1 MARFFIDR
9 PIFAWVI
16 AILIMLLGGISL
28 NQLPIAQYPVIAP
41 PTISVS
47 ATYAGASAQTVADS
61 VTAVIEQQL
70 NGLDG
75 LLYMSSTSESSG
87 GVNINLYFKPGTN
100 PEIAQV
106 QVQNKLQLALPRLPQ
121 VVQQTGVQVLK
132 SSNTYLMFITAVAKD
147 GKTDEATLGN
157 YLAVSMLDPLRR
169 LPGVGQAELFGTEHA
184 MRIWMNP
191 DKLNQ
196 YQLVPGDV
204 VSAIQEQNVQVSAG
218 EFGGMPA
225 VAGQQLNASI
235 VAQSRLS
242 TVEQF
247 ENILL
252 RVNSNGSQVKL
263 RDVARVE
270 LGGQN
275 YGINSRVSGK
285 PASAIGIKLAP
296 GANALATSKLVREQA
311 NELAKSLPPG
321 IKIEFPYDTS
331 AFVKISI
338 KEVVST
344 LFEAVF
350 LVFLVMYLFLQNFR
364 ATLIPTIVVPVAL
377 LGTLIIMTL
386 FGYSINVLTMFG
398 MVLAIGLLVDD
409 AIVVVENVERIMSEE
424 GLPAKEATRKAMDQI
439 TNALIGITVVLTAV
453 FIPMAF
459 FGGSVGIIYRQFS
472 LAMISCMLFSVFLAL
487 SLTPAL
493 CATLLKQVEAGHH
506 HEKGGFFG
514 WFNRSFHST
523 SLGYQSL
530 VARMLKKSV
539 RWMLLFVLIVGAVVI
554 LFQRMPTSFL
564 PEEDQGYLITS
575 VQLPVGATQEQT
587 IEVLEK
593 VEDYFEQQK
602 ETDQIFTIAGF
613 SFNGRGQNGAL
624 GFINLK
630 NWDERK
636 EVEHRIQAILGRAM
650 GQFSS
655 IKQALVFAF
664 NAPPIDDLGNAT
676 GFDFFLQ
683 DRANQGHDKLI
694 KARNDLLAMAATN
707 PDVTAVRAQG
717 LEDTP
722 QYQVDIQQSK
732 ARALGVSLSDI
743 NTTLSA
749 AFGSR
754 YVNDFTDERRVHQ
767 VIIQADKE
775 YRMLPQDIDKLYVRN
790 TSGSMVPFSA
800 FATARWTYGPPRI
813 ERYNGLPA
821 MEIVGTAPQGKSS
834 GQAMAAIEAMVA
846 KLPPGFG
853 IEWTGQSYQERLSG
867 SQAPALFAMSLIVVF
882 LCLAALYESWSIP
895 LAVILVVPLGV
906 LGALLATTFRELP
919 NDVYFK
925 VGLITTIGLSTKNA
939 ILIIEFA
946 KDLQAEGMGLIE
958 ATLEAVHRRL
968 RPILMTSIAFILG
981 VMPLVLSTGAGS
993 ASRNAIGTGV
1003 AGGMLTATVL
1013 AIFLVPVFFVVVRKL
1028 FNRSATNN
1036 QPPSVQQ
1043 GVVSDA

>member
-16 AILIMLLGGISL
+16 AILIMLTGGIAL
-28 NQLPIAQYPVIAP
+28 NQLPVAQYPVIAP

-47 ATYAGASAQTVADS
+47 ANYTGASAQTVADS

-75 LLYMSSTSESSG
+75 LLYMSSASESSG
-87 GVNINLYFKPGTN
+87 AVSINLYFKPGTN
-100 PEIAQV
+100 AEIAQV
-106 QVQNKLQLALPRLPQ
+106 QVQNKLQLALPRLPR
-121 VVQQTGVQVLK
+121 VVQQAGVQVLK
-132 SSNTYLMFITAVAKD
+132 ASNTYLMFITAVSTD

-157 YLAVSMLDPLRR
+157 YLAVNMLDSLRR
-169 LPGVGQAELFGTEHA
+169 TPGVGQAELFGTEHA
-184 MRIWMNP
+184 MRIWLNP
-191 DKLNQ
+191 DRLNQ
-196 YQLVPGDV
+196 YQMVPGDV
-204 VSAIQEQNVQVSAG
+204 TTAIQQQNIQVSAG

-225 VAGQQLNASI
+225 VQGQQLNASI
-235 VAQSRLS
+235 VAQSRLTKVS
-242 TVEQF
+242 QF
-247 ENILL
+247 EDILL
-252 RVNSNGSQVKL
+252 RVNSDGSQVKL

-270 LGGQN
+270 LGGQD
-275 YGINSRVSGK
+275 YSINSRVSGK
-285 PASAIGIKLAP
+285 PAAAIGIKLAP
-296 GANALATSKLVREQA
+296 SANALATSQAVRA
-311 NELAKSLPPG
+311 KSIELAKSLPPG

-344 LFEAVF
+344 LFEAIA
-350 LVFLVMYLFLQNFR
+350 LVFLVMYLFLQNIR

-377 LGTLIIMTL
+377 LGTLVVMSI

-409 AIVVVENVERIMSEE
+409 AIVVVENVERIMTEE
-424 GLPAKEATRKAMDQI
+424 GLPPIEATRKAMGQI

-459 FGGSVGIIYRQFS
+459 FDGSVGIIYRQFS

-493 CATLLKQVEAGHH
+493 CATLLKQVEAGQHH
-506 HEKGGFFG
+506 AKGGFFG
-514 WFNRSFHST
+514 WFNRSFHSS
-523 SLGYQSL
+523 SLGYQGL
-530 VARMLKKSV
+530 VARMLGKTL
-539 RWMLLFVLIVGAVVI
+539 RWMLLFALIIAAVVV
-554 LFQRMPTSFL
+554 LFRSMPTSFL

-575 VQLPVGATQEQT
+575 LQLPVGATQQQT
-587 IEVLEK
+587 IKVLEE
-593 VEDYFEQQK
+593 VENYFEQQP

-613 SFNGRGQNGAL
+613 SFSGRGQNGAM

-630 NWDERK
+630 NWSERK
-636 EVEHRIQAILGRAM
+636 AVEHRIQAIINRAM
-650 GQFSS
+650 GKLST
-655 IKQALVFAF
+655 IKQALVFPF

-683 DRANQGHDKLI
+683 DRGNHGHAELL
-694 KARNDLLAMAATN
+694 KARNQLIAMAASN

-732 ARALGVSLSDI
+732 ARALGLSLDDI

-749 AFGSR
+749 AFGSI

-767 VIIQADKE
+767 VIVQGDKE
-775 YRMLPQDIDKLYVRN
+775 FRMLPKDIEKLYVRN
-790 TSGSMVPFSA
+790 TAGKMVPFSA
-800 FATARWTYGPPRI
+800 FATARWIYGPPRI

-821 MEIVGTAPQGKSS
+821 MEIVGAAPEGKSS
-834 GQAMAAIEAMVA
+834 GQAMLAIEQMVA
-846 KLPPGFG
+846 KLPAGFA

-867 SQAPALFAMSLIVVF
+867 AQAPALFALSLIVVF

-906 LGALLATTFRELP
+906 FGALLATIVSGLP

-1003 AGGMLTATVL
+1003 AGGMLSATVL

-1028 FNRSATNN
+1028 FSRAGANKKVETVHA
-1036 QPPSVQQ
+1036 
-1043 GVVSDA
+1043 